1 MNFRRVVIGMD
12 FSARSLAAARWT
24 ARNLSTDA
32 ELIFTHVLPEP
43 ETPSFLRARV
53 SSLLDVI
60 TDMAPALSAGL
71 LGVAEL
77 IAPGRSRI
85 EIVAGDPAD
94 GLARVAD
101 AVGADLICLG
111 RRRSRRGGA
120 RFGATTAHRLLARTR
135 IPVLIIPGT
144 GESTPRRVLAA
155 LDDGVASERVAT
167 VAGALAARW
176 EAHVHALHVLSPRL
190 RDLVRACRHLDN
202 VDAPDASAESVRDV
216 NDLFCITRRW
226 VEQRARSANV
236 ASELLRPSVSVGD
249 PGQEILALAHA
260 TPVDLVVL
268 GRGGAPDRAR
278 RAGRVE
284 PLGSTMRY
292 VMWAAPCP
300 VLIVSPP
307 RARASVSPMPRSFP
321 IRVGSPGLSV
331 PRRVL
336 SSERDPLPPAAGR
349 PLAVCDCCPGPV
361 SIPVGA

>member
-1 MNFRRVVIGMD
+1 MHFQRVVIGMD

-24 ARNLSTDA
+24 ARHLSADA

-43 ETPSFLRARV
+43 ETPSFLRAHV
-53 SSLLDVI
+53 SPFLEVV

-120 RFGATTAHRLLARTR
+120 RFGATSAHRLVARTR
-135 IPVLIIPGT
+135 TPILIVPRT
-144 GESTPRRVLAA
+144 SESTPRRVLAA
-155 LDDGVASERVAT
+155 LDDGVASERVAAI
-167 VAGALAARW
+167 AGALAKRW
-176 EAHVHALHVLSPRL
+176 NAHVHALHVLSPRL
-190 RDLVRACRHLDN
+190 RDLVHAGRHLKD
-202 VDAPDASAESVRDV
+202 VDAPDDSGESVRAVD
-216 NDLFCITRRW
+216 DLFRISRRW
-226 VEQRARSANV
+226 VEQRARSASV
-236 ASELLRPSVSVGD
+236 APELLRGSVSVGD

-268 GRGGAPDRAR
+268 GRGRAPDRAR

-284 PLGSTMRY
+284 PLGSTSRY
-292 VMWAAPCP
+292 VMWASPCP
-300 VLIVSPP
+300 VLIISPP
-307 RARASVSPMPRSFP
+307 SVRVIVSPMPRSVP
-321 IRVGSPGLSV
+321 PRAGGAGQCASRSV
-331 PRRVL
+331 L
-336 SSERDPLPPAAGR
+336 TSDRDPIPPAAGR
-349 PLAVCDCCPGPV
+349 PVAVCDCCPGPV